1 MPRQAIR
8 QATCT
13 ECGESENNHTVTDT
27 SMEIEDDT
35 ITYETRC
42 ECDAEGEVTLDDEG
56 TNAGE
61 NISHEDASWSE
72 ESDDKEQD
80 DD

>member
-13 ECGESENNHTVTDT
+13 ECGENDDNHTVTDT
-27 SMEIEDDT
+27 DMSIDDDT
-35 ITYETRC
+35 LTYDTRC
-42 ECDAEGEVTLDDEG
+42 TCGVEGEVTLDDEG

-61 NISHEDASWSE
+61 NISHEDASWNE
-72 ESDDKEQD
+72 ESDDDE
-80 DD
+80 